1 MSILHR
7 LIPNEHELSAMSREL
22 PRVLVRRIR
31 LIRRFTLTSIA
42 CVAGWMLARSVDVI
56 MRAFFGQATN
66 LEHWLSIPIFM
77 VNAWIVY
84 EMAIAERVYSR
95 FKL

>member
-22 PRVLVRRIR
+22 PRVLIRRVR
-31 LIRRFTLTSIA
+31 LIRRFTLLSIA
-42 CVAGWMLARSVDVI
+42 CVAGWMLARSVDCL
-56 MRAFFGQATN
+56 MRAFFGQVTD
-66 LEHWLSIPIFM
+66 LDYWLSIPIFFI
-77 VNAWIVY
+77 NAWIVY